1 MSKKIYYTINLLAFI
16 LILQSY
22 IQAQDS
28 ISSFN
33 LVQQDSILN
42 NELQLAKKQLYQ
54 SLLQNIT
61 GIEIN
66 QQKQDATYNFGRPM
80 NVYLSVNGLIFVCAQ
95 NRNAEILFA
104 DLIDQ
109 KFKIYSIENN
119 IQSGTLTT
127 TEHKLI
133 IGSTI
138 ISVKNDRFFVLKNIA
153 KQFISLQKLH
163 NDVYFKMNEFKQMAI
178 LTNAMY
184 TKPAIIEEQRKYI
197 IQAEAFAKLY
207 DYQKAIITNYKLIN
221 VHPTAYPN
229 VYLNIAILLAETN
242 KLNSAIYNMKKFMLL
257 NPSNA
262 DAQFAKSKI
271 TDWEII
277 LNN

>member
-221 VHPTAYPN
+221 VHPTAYPH

-257 NPSNA
+257 NTSNA